1 MPLWNLADMYLRG
14 RRNVKIREEQAA
26 AEGAIQEDAERPSYT
41 PEEEQEVRALWSEPV
56 EDKEIDGKTVT
67 SHINRYI
74 DTRTPEQLKSF
85 ARLLLKHG
93 FDLPKQRANELA
105 EVVVQNRDR
114 LKGSFYSLEI
124 TRRIEER
131 INQQKKGPDRNITA
145 VVLSNPRKY
154 STELFEHFFRRPPGG
169 KPFLTPEEWEHGKM
183 PPRRRGPT
191 A

>member
-1 MPLWNLADMYLRG
+1 MYLRG